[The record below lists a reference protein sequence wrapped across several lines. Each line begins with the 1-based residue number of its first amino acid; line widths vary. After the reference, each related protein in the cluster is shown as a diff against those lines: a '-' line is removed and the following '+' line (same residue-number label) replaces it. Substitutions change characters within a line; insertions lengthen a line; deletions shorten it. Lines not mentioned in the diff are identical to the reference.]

1 MSWLPVLLLSLGA
14 FLAGGAYS
22 MYSQGK
28 RPAMII
34 MIVLSV
40 MAIAGGGLY
49 AQRIVTR
56 RHYDMDEAKRGALA
70 LAGMTEADA

>member
-1 MSWLPVLLLSLGA
+1 MSWLPVLLLGLGA

-40 MAIAGGGLY
+40 MAIAGAGLY
-49 AQRIVTR
+49 AWNPQ
-56 RHYDMDEAKRGALA
+56 
-70 LAGMTEADA
+70 

>member
-1 MSWLPVLLLSLGA
+1 VNWFPVLLLGFGA

-34 MIVLSV
+34 LIILAT
-40 MAIAGGGLY
+40 MAIIAGALY
-49 AQRIVTR
+49 AWNAT
-56 RHYDMDEAKRGALA
+56 
-70 LAGMTEADA
+70 